1 MFIDWKLNNN
11 TNFLIDVGYDYSKN
25 NSSNDNQTLMLN
37 RYSELLK
44 YDWDGISDSVKINK
58 NDFNMK
64 NENTNHIYQLT
75 GKWMQRVTDK
85 VHSELI
91 IDYSNVITKGNDISK
106 SSISYYNIDSLYNS
120 TQYSLT
126 PNRSFD
132 ITTSLSL
139 SYEIKKIYYFN
150 PTIL

>member
-1 MFIDWKLNNN
+1 
-11 TNFLIDVGYDYSKN
+11 
-25 NSSNDNQTLMLN
+25 
-37 RYSELLK
+37 
-44 YDWDGISDSVKINK
+44 
-58 NDFNMK
+58 MK

-75 GKWMQRVTDK
+75 GKWMQRITDK

-150 PTIL
+150 PTML